1 MQWALWFYE
10 CGIPFNSAAARQF
23 QIAIE
28 ATAQFGSGYV
38 PPSPHLLGE
47 PLLNDVVKLISN
59 VREEHEQAWKQYGCT
74 LMSDGWTDRRDQH
87 LINFLVNSPKGTY
100 FIESVDASAE
110 VHDAFMLA
118 DLLGKKIDE
127 IGKEKVVQVITDNGA
142 NYKAIGRILMERI
155 PTLFWSPCVAHCLD
169 LMMEEIGKLQAF
181 KKTIA
186 RARRI
191 TTFIYGM
198 GGFLV

>member
-1 MQWALWFYE
+1 MNVAYPLIQQQHDSFRLQL
-10 CGIPFNSAAARQF
+10 RQ
-23 QIAIE
+23 QHN
-28 ATAQFGSGYV
+28 FGSRYV
-38 PPSPHLLGE
+38 PPSPHLLRE
-47 PLLNDVVKLISN
+47 PLLNYAMKLTSN